1 MASMISSSAVSRA
14 TVAQASLIA
23 PFTGVKSSSSFPVT
37 KKSSIPTNG
46 SRVKCMK
53 VWPPIG
59 LKKYETLSY
68 LPPLSEESLAKEVDY
83 LLRMGWVPCLE
94 FELEVSCTVS
104 TTTRQ
109 GTMMEGTGQCGSY
122 QCLGAQTHLRC

>member
-23 PFTGVKSSSSFPVT
+23 PFTGLKSTSSFPVT
-37 KKSSIPTNG
+37 TKKASIPSNG

-53 VWPPIG
+53 VWPPLG

-68 LPPLSEESLAKEVDY
+68 LPPLTEEQLAKEIDY

-94 FELEVSCTVS
+94 FELEVSFFS
-104 TTTRQ
+104 
-109 GTMMEGTGQCGSY
+109 
-122 QCLGAQTHLRC
+122 

>member
-83 LLRMGWVPCLE
+83 LLRMGT
-94 FELEVSCTVS
+94 VSCTVS